1 MTSSASDAPGAA
13 GPMPRPRMKDISEAT
28 GLSIKTVSRALS
40 GEPRVRPETR
50 DRVMAEAERL
60 GFTRNDIA
68 AGLRSTGPAMK
79 TIGVVLGD
87 LANPFFPPMLRGIHS
102 VAARHGHLVVTA
114 DAEADP
120 AVERESIRA
129 ILAQR
134 VAGLIIAPT
143 GTDFGYL
150 RQEREFGSAMVFID
164 STPLGLDADAV
175 VTTNTAGTR
184 HGVEHLIGRGHRR
197 IGYLGH
203 PADGYGA
210 PKRWLGYCQ
219 ALRTAGIA
227 VDDSIVR
234 RDLHTEEDA
243 GAAAT
248 ELLSGGNPPTAFF
261 ADNNRICVG
270 ILQSAGYA
278 RTRVEVV
285 GFDNFDLAAQLG
297 VSVIDSDPYE
307 VGSVGAELLFRRLD
321 ERHRPPVRATV
332 RTRLLVHDDPLF
344 EPRRIRA

>member
-1 MTSSASDAPGAA
+1 
-13 GPMPRPRMKDISEAT
+13 MKDISEAT
-28 GLSIKTVSRALS
+28 GLSIKTVSRALA

-68 AGLRSTGPAMK
+68 AGLRSTGPAMR

-87 LANPFFPPMLRGIHS
+87 LANPFFPPMLRGVHA
-102 VAARHGHLVVTA
+102 VAARRGYLVVTA

-120 AVERESIRA
+120 AVERDSIRA

-164 STPLGLDADAV
+164 SSPLGVEADAV
-175 VTTNTAGTR
+175 VTTNSAGTR

-210 PKRWLGYCQ
+210 PKRWAGYCQ
-219 ALRTAGIA
+219 ALRNAGIPL
-227 VDDSIVR
+227 DQRLVR
-234 RDLHTEEDA
+234 RGLYTEEDA
-243 GAAAT
+243 ATAAT
-248 ELLSGGNPPTAFF
+248 ELLAADDPPTAFF

-297 VSVIDSDPYE
+297 VSVIDSNPYE
-307 VGSVGAELLFRRLD
+307 VGSVGADLLFRRLE
-321 ERHRPPVRATV
+321 ERDRPPVRATV
-332 RTRLLVHDDPLF
+332 PTRLLVHDNPLF
-344 EPRRIRA
+344 VPRRGRA

>member
-1 MTSSASDAPGAA
+1 MSASDARGAA

-28 GLSIKTVSRALS
+28 GLSIKTVSRALA

-50 DRVMAEAERL
+50 ERVVAEAERL

-68 AGLRSTGPAMK
+68 AGLRSTGPAMR

-87 LANPFFPPMLRGIHS
+87 LANPFFPPMLRGVHA
-102 VAARHGHLVVTA
+102 VAARHGYLVVTA

-120 AVERESIRA
+120 AVERDSIRA

-164 STPLGLDADAV
+164 SSPLGVEADAV
-175 VTTNTAGTR
+175 VTTNSAGTR

-210 PKRWLGYCQ
+210 PKRWSGYCQ
-219 ALRTAGIA
+219 ALRNAGIPLDA
-227 VDDSIVR
+227 SLVR
-234 RDLHTEEDA
+234 RGLHTEEDA
-243 GAAAT
+243 AAAAT
-248 ELLSGGNPPTAFF
+248 ELLAADDPPTAFF

-270 ILQSAGYA
+270 ILQSSGYA
-278 RTRVEVV
+278 ANRVEVV

-297 VSVIDSDPYE
+297 VSVIDSNPYE
-307 VGSVGAELLFRRLD
+307 VGSVGAELLFQRLERRD
-321 ERHRPPVRATV
+321 RPPARATV
-332 RTRLLVHDDPLF
+332 PTRLLVHDDPLF
-344 EPRRIRA
+344 VPRGGRA

>member
-1 MTSSASDAPGAA
+1 MNS

-40 GEPRVRPETR
+40 GEPRVRQETR
-50 DRVMAEAERL
+50 DRVLVEADRL

-79 TIGVVLGD
+79 TIGVVLND
-87 LANPFFPPMLRGIHS
+87 LANPFFPPMLRGIHA

-120 AVERESIRA
+120 AVERQSIQA

-150 RQEREFGSAMVFID
+150 QQELAFGSAIVFVD
-164 STPLGLDADAV
+164 SKPFGLTADAV

-184 HGVEHLIGRGHRR
+184 RGVEHLIGRGHRR

-203 PADGYGA
+203 PGDGYGA
-210 PKRWLGYCQ
+210 PRRWLGYCQ
-219 ALRTAGIA
+219 ALHNAGIPLDERLA
-227 VDDSIVR
+227 R
-234 RDLHTEEDA
+234 RDLRTEDDA
-243 GAAAT
+243 ATAAT
-248 ELLSGGNPPTAFF
+248 ELLAAGDPPTAFF
-261 ADNNRICVG
+261 ADNNRLSVG
-270 ILQSAGYA
+270 VLRSAGYA

-285 GFDNFDLAAQLG
+285 GFDHFDLAAQLG
-297 VSVIDSDPYE
+297 VSVVDSNPYE
-307 VGSVGAELLFRRLD
+307 VGSLGATLLFRRLAD
-321 ERHRPPVRATV
+321 RDRPPVRATV
-332 RTRLLVHDDPLF
+332 RTELLVHDVPLF
-344 EPRRIRA
+344 EPRHGRG